1 MVVCFVH
8 HSIDGSFNFANY
20 LQDMIYTAKR
30 YREKLPTSSLN
41 VHHPEVC
48 NESNLVL
55 GATTVP
61 WVHEPFYWVICRRED
76 FPFQCWKMWIQ
87 WQNAWVFVAWVFGPH
102 VLAVTQIYHTKGTV
116 RLVYEVLKWS
126 ILGPLGVQ
134 SGSSILTHAIPS
146 CIFSLN
152 GWILY
157 IYTICIYFGHLS
169 NIVWSFSENLGSQ
182 TAVQKDS

>member
-61 WVHEPFYWVICRRED
+61 WVHEPFYWVICKRED

-157 IYTICIYFGHLS
+157 IYILYAFILVTYLI
-169 NIVWSFSENLGSQ
+169 
-182 TAVQKDS
+182 